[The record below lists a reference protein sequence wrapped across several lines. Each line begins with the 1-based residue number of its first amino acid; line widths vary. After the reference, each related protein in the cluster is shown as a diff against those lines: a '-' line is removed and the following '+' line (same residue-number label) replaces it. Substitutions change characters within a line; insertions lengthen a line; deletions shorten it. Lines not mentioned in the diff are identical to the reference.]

1 MSGPTVVTVPCFS
14 GAPWE
19 LSRLNGLGRR
29 PLRTMRLPDSRADI
43 EAYADFVEDQVGDLD
58 DFVLVGDSFGAVVAL
73 AVAVRRPVG
82 LRGLVLSGG
91 FVANP
96 VDSKLVRAKM
106 AAARFLPG
114 PLYRQLTLRF
124 HAAALASPYDG
135 EGDVPLGAADFR
147 TLFIENTPWH
157 SYVSRTKA
165 AFSAD
170 YRSRLSNI
178 EVPTLIL
185 TPGHDVLIG
194 EAAAAVMVDGI
205 PDATEVVLE
214 RTGHMF
220 RFTHP
225 VRYSEA
231 IESFLADRIDRSS
244 PPDVRPLQASA

>member
-1 MSGPTVVTVPCFS
+1 MSGPTIVTVPCFS
-14 GAPWE
+14 GAPWD
-19 LSRLNGLGRR
+19 LSQLTALGHR
-29 PLRTMRLPDSRADI
+29 PLRTMRLPDTAADI
-43 EAYADFVEDQVGDLD
+43 EAHADFVQAQIADLD
-58 DFVLVGDSFGAVVAL
+58 DLVLVGDSFGAVVAL
-73 AVAVRRPVG
+73 AVAVRRPAA

-91 FVANP
+91 FAANP

-135 EGDVPLGAADFR
+135 EGDVPLDAGDFR
-147 TLFIENTPWH
+147 SLFVTNTPWR
-157 SYVSRTKA
+157 SYVHRAKT

-170 YRSRLSNI
+170 YRGLLCRI
-178 EVPTLIL
+178 DVPTLIL

-194 EAAAAVMVDGI
+194 ETAAAVMRHGI
-205 PDATEVVLE
+205 PDATEAVLH

-225 VRYSEA
+225 GRYSTA
-231 IESFLADRIDRSS
+231 INEFLVERIDPTGRSPR
-244 PPDVRPLQASA
+244 PPVVATA